1 MIHVAIV
8 GSGPTGCFVAEF
20 LAKKH
25 QTIQIDIFDRLPTPF
40 GLVRAGVAPDHQQ
53 TKRISQQFE
62 RTLQRDNVRFIGNV
76 EIGRTISY
84 DSLKQHYHAI
94 VIATGAFIDKPLPG
108 IADPIKGI
116 YGSAHFA
123 GWYNSHPE
131 HCIQPPELN
140 GPEVAIIGTG
150 NVALDIAR
158 VLSKTTAELS
168 DSDINTDTE
177 KAINEAGITD
187 IYIIGRRGPEH
198 ASFTNMELTELNKL
212 ENCAILTDADR
223 LPEQTPDISDV
234 GQRRAVEQNLAT
246 LREYSNHAQQNQTIR
261 LHLMFNY
268 NLSGTENSDG
278 KLTALSLTD
287 NSDLNNDLRLPAQT
301 LISAIGYRSEVIPGI
316 PFNEQHG
323 RFEHTDGL
331 IEPGVYCAGWCKRG
345 PQGVIPTNRSDANST
360 GKRILADLTDTTLS
374 KAGFSGIADQLDQ
387 QPPVFYE
394 DWQKIDNAEQS
405 RATNQRPRTKFS
417 DTDAMIAQII

>member
-53 TKRISQQFE
+53 TKRISQQFD
-62 RTLQRDNVRFIGNV
+62 RTLQRDNIRFIGNV

-108 IADPIKGI
+108 IDDPIKGI

-168 DSDINTDTE
+168 DSDINPDTE
-177 KAINEAGITD
+177 KAINEAGISD

-198 ASFTNMELTELNKL
+198 ASFTNMELTE
-212 ENCAILTDADR
+212 
-223 LPEQTPDISDV
+223 QTVSH
-234 GQRRAVEQNLAT
+234 QQ
-246 LREYSNHAQQNQTIR
+246 LRTQY
-261 LHLMFNY
+261 L
-268 NLSGTENSDG
+268 
-278 KLTALSLTD
+278 
-287 NSDLNNDLRLPAQT
+287 
-301 LISAIGYRSEVIPGI
+301 
-316 PFNEQHG
+316 
-323 RFEHTDGL
+323 
-331 IEPGVYCAGWCKRG
+331 
-345 PQGVIPTNRSDANST
+345 
-360 GKRILADLTDTTLS
+360 RIL
-374 KAGFSGIADQLDQ
+374 Q
-387 QPPVFYE
+387 
-394 DWQKIDNAEQS
+394 
-405 RATNQRPRTKFS
+405 
-417 DTDAMIAQII
+417 